1 MPQGPWQLVALRGE
15 GRHRDFLG
23 RVSWWG
29 NATPA
34 LFRPAPLLW
43 VLDEDLL
50 PLGSQEG
57 LAPVKQLLKHQ
68 IPAKIHPAAASHSQD
83 LGLEKPG

>member
-1 MPQGPWQLVALRGE
+1 M
-15 GRHRDFLG
+15 GRE
-23 RVSWWG
+23 SWWG

-34 LFRPAPLLW
+34 LFCPAPLPW

-50 PLGSQEG
+50 PVGSQEG
-57 LAPVKQLLKHQ
+57 LAPVKKLLKHQ